1 MPTNWKVNP
10 PGRFVCKQGLIKGL
24 STIGFQVVGGLK
36 VVGGGFKYLNVQA
49 CLRKCSNLT
58 NIFQMG

>member
-1 MPTNWKVNP
+1 VPTNWKVNP

-36 VVGGGFKYLNVQA
+36 VVSGGFKYFLMFKPVCGNA
-49 CLRKCSNLT
+49 P
-58 NIFQMG
+58 I